1 MRLAPI
7 ILFVYNRPEHTS
19 KTIDYLLRNELSK
32 DSELYIFSD
41 GPKDSKSEKSV
52 EEVRKI
58 IHQVKGFKKIE
69 TLESIHN
76 RGLANSIID
85 GVSSVFKVYD
95 SVIVLEDDL
104 ITSPNFLR
112 FMNDALCFYK
122 DVFNIWSVSGYSPL
136 IEPPKNYPHDIY
148 LSLRASSW
156 GWGSWHD
163 RWKLVDWELRDQ
175 DDFKQN
181 KALQGEFDKGGNDL
195 TPMLISQING
205 EIDSWAVRWNYAQ
218 FKYSRYSVVP
228 LVSKI
233 YNAGRDGTGIHSVAI
248 REKFVIIDAGQ
259 ERCLLEIVEPDEMIL
274 KQFKENYDLS
284 KFKHFRMNILRKVGL
299 YKIYLRL
306 ARMIMGIMYNT
317 SRFFMRSS

>member
-7 ILFVYNRPEHTS
+7 VLFVYNRPEHTS
-19 KTIDYLLRNELSK
+19 KTIDYLLRNEHSK

-41 GPKDSKSEKSV
+41 GPKDSISEKSV
-52 EEVRKI
+52 KEVRKI
-58 IHQVKGFKKIE
+58 IRQVKGFKRIE

-76 RGLANSIID
+76 RGLANSIIE

-104 ITSPNFLR
+104 ITSPNFLK
-112 FMNDALCFYK
+112 FMNDALYFYK
-122 DVFNIWSVSGYSPL
+122 DVFNIWSVSGFSPT
-136 IEPPKNYPHDIY
+136 IKTPHNYPHDIY

-163 RWKLVDWELRDQ
+163 RWKMVDWEVRDQ

-181 KALQGEFDKGGNDL
+181 KALQREFDKGGNDL

-205 EIDSWAVRWNYAQ
+205 EIDSWAIRWNYAQ
-218 FKYSRYSVVP
+218 CKYSRYSVVP

-233 YNAGRDGTGIHSVAI
+233 FNAGKDGTGIHSVAV
-248 REKFVIIDAGQ
+248 RERFVIFDAGQ
-259 ERCLLEIVEPDEMIL
+259 ESCLMEIIEPNEMIL
-274 KQFKENYDLS
+274 KQFKEKYDLS

-299 YKIYLRL
+299 YKTYVRF
-306 ARMIMGIMYNT
+306 ARMTMGVMYNAT
-317 SRFFMRSS
+317 SFFKRSS